1 VLFRHAQNVQIS
13 RAINRI
19 NTARNACACHKLKNI
34 HPFGQKKNQIGWL
47 KKNKLSNHY
56 PNQIGLLEF
65 YSHLPA
71 LSSSKPK

>member
-1 VLFRHAQNVQIS
+1 MPQTEKSSPVWS
-13 RAINRI
+13 
-19 NTARNACACHKLKNI
+19 
-34 HPFGQKKNQIGWL
+34 KKNQIGWL

-65 YSHLPA
+65 FSHLPA